1 MSLTPALSTTK
12 LPANY
17 LQTLLAGD
25 RAACRTLINDALACG
40 LTPYELLNDLVW
52 PTMELMQS
60 RYKDDTITLAAF
72 NLGTR
77 LNRSVAEQ
85 LTGTLDRKSPNG
97 KKVLLFC
104 GNDEP
109 EELGGQICAD
119 LFEADGYTVLFAGGG
134 VPDDEVLK
142 LIGDHRPDFLVMFAT
157 LPTNVPGVRRLIDYL
172 REVNSCPEMQV
183 LCCGGIY
190 KRAEGLAEEIGAD
203 LYAPDAAGAVMV
215 ASANPTRKA
224 ELPAQTVG
232 RTRRPRK
239 AGGAAV
245 ATPAAADVRKITAPT
260 RIAPKPHSEAA

>member
-1 MSLTPALSTTK
+1 MSLTPALTTTK
-12 LPANY
+12 LSANY
-17 LQTLLAGD
+17 LHTLLAGD
-25 RAACRTLINDALACG
+25 RAACRTMINDALAAG
-40 LTPYELLNDLVW
+40 LTAYELLNDLVW

-60 RYKDDTITLAAF
+60 RYKDDSITLAAL
-72 NLGTR
+72 NMGTR
-77 LNRSVAEQ
+77 LNRSVADQ
-85 LTGTLDRKSPNG
+85 LTAALDRKESNG

-172 REVNSCPEMQV
+172 REVNSCPDMQV

-203 LYAPDAAGAVMV
+203 LYAPDAAGAVTV
-215 ASANPTRKA
+215 ANSNPTKKA
-224 ELPAQTVG
+224 ELPPQTVG
-232 RTRRPRK
+232 RIRRSRSAKPADIRK
-239 AGGAAV
+239 A
-245 ATPAAADVRKITAPT
+245 TAPT
-260 RIAPKPHSEAA
+260 RIAPKPHTEAA